1 MQHVYLHEY
10 ENMYKRLHVADPQ
23 PYLDDGWFLS
33 IDDHL
38 AHVAKINKE
47 KAPVAEIK
55 APIETQLFPETKR
68 KPNKKAK

>member
-1 MQHVYLHEY
+1 MQHVYLHEK

-38 AHVAKINKE
+38 AHVAKISK
-47 KAPVAEIK
+47 PQVAS
-55 APIETQLFPETKR
+55 QLFGSLPTKSKR
-68 KPNKKAK
+68 KQSKKAV

>member
-38 AHVAKINKE
+38 SHVAKI
-47 KAPVAEIK
+47 KAPVDV
-55 APIETQLFPETKR
+55 PLFPETKR
-68 KPNKKAK
+68 KPSKKAK

>member
-1 MQHVYLHEY
+1 MRHVYLHEK

-38 AHVAKINKE
+38 AHVAKQSE
-47 KAPVAEIK
+47 PQVSDAPPVT
-55 APIETQLFPETKR
+55 PKR
-68 KPNKKAK
+68 KSRKKAE

>member
-1 MQHVYLHEY
+1 MKHVYLHEF

-38 AHVAKINKE
+38 AHVAKMNKPPVE
-47 KAPVAEIK
+47 SPLFEAPPAK
-55 APIETQLFPETKR
+55 TKR
-68 KPNKKAK
+68 KPRKKAE

>member
-1 MQHVYLHEY
+1 MQHVYLHEK

-38 AHVAKINKE
+38 AHVAKMNKTPVE
-47 KAPVAEIK
+47 THLFDAPPAKIRSRSRKKPEAE
-55 APIETQLFPETKR
+55 
-68 KPNKKAK
+68 